1 MAEPMWPAQVRVNP
15 GQGRFDLIWFEA
27 TVQATHPFPPLFHQ
41 AGGAWGGVPGFM
53 DSYTGRYERCMERKS
68 MIQKHFSGKTLP
80 NLYRSGCFI
89 LQVLRYKLR

>member
-15 GQGRFDLIWFEA
+15 GQSRFDLIWFEA

-41 AGGAWGGVPGFM
+41 AGGAWGGAPGFM

-68 MIQKHFSGKTLP
+68 MIQKTFFRQNPAQLIPQRVFYFASLA
-80 NLYRSGCFI
+80 
-89 LQVLRYKLR
+89 V